1 MAMVMRPGLLYRA
14 LVADDN
20 LSNSIIPSFAKIPSL
35 LVLVALAM
43 LFFGCNNGCFS
54 SAFCAVVVVVD
65 VVVAAAAV
73 PVVVVTLL
81 VWSGLVAADNLS
93 SPLAI
98 MSKNLF
104 FDVKFLPIFVRAASN
119 GFVFNGVE
127 EQRSIG
133 EKGPV

>member
-20 LSNSIIPSFAKIPSL
+20 LSNSIIPSFPKIPSS
-35 LVLVALAM
+35 LVFVAALVT
-43 LFFGCNNGCFS
+43 LFFGCNNGFLS
-54 SAFCAVVVVVD
+54 SIFCVVV
-65 VVVAAAAV
+65 AAV

-98 MSKNLF
+98 ISKNLF
-104 FDVKFLPIFVRAASN
+104 FDVKFLPSLVRAASN

-127 EQRSIG
+127 EQRRIG